1 MIMFKPSIFFIYLK
15 INSLK
20 TLLDLTDYRILII
33 VLLLLCITVLKLGI
47 KPIVILIGIYN
58 WLQKKF
64 SFVYFI
70 PYVYIFNLICL
81 LSYTPCWAD
90 QMFIPSGVPQKLK
103 SLLFILEFLSIRL
116 FSTML
121 TGNSLIHILFDT
133 SLSVLL
139 MISIVALLVIYISV
153 IFEFIGA
160 FLQAYVFGLRF
171 IIYLIK

>member
-1 MIMFKPSIFFIYLK
+1 MIMFKPLQINLLIILLYL
-15 INSLK
+15 I
-20 TLLDLTDYRILII
+20 DYGILIP

-47 KPIVILIGIYN
+47 KPIVILIAIYHL
-58 WLQKKF
+58 LQKRF

-90 QMFIPSGVPQKLK
+90 QMFIPSGSPQILK
-103 SLLFILEFLSIRL
+103 PLLFILEFLSIRL
-116 FSTML
+116 FSNML
-121 TGNSLIHILFDT
+121 AENSLLHILFDT

-153 IFEFIGA
+153 IFEFIGE
-160 FLQAYVFGLRF
+160 FLQAYLLAVKFT
-171 IIYLIK
+171 IYLIK